1 MTKDRL
7 SDTKIKAAKPKEKE
21 YTLADG
27 EGLQLRVTRQGSKLW
42 VFKYYRPVSKAR
54 TNIGLGTYP
63 EITLAKACSGLIIPD
78 TILGGTVATM
88 T

>member
-42 VFKYYRPVSKAR
+42 VFKYYRPVREGANKRGNSPR
-54 TNIGLGTYP
+54 LTQSFHFSSLSRSFLP
-63 EITLAKACSGLIIPD
+63 
-78 TILGGTVATM
+78 
-88 T
+88 